1 MNTLLLVLT
10 ILLIIII
17 ISLLLA
23 HFLLG
28 LSKDKEKIKE
38 KGETNVK
45 NKSFGGRA

>member
-17 ISLLLA
+17 ISLLLC

-28 LSKDKEKIKE
+28 ISKDEEKNKD

-45 NKSFGGRA
+45 NKGSRSRP